1 MPPLPE
7 RQQKLGA
14 RAEEAYRLE
23 LVRQRKEGFVDF
35 FCRPEWIV
43 FPRDGD
49 PHCVEVKGKELFTAP
64 PFDGHGLDV
73 YQAERYDQLRVA
85 LGLRTRLIIYDPGGY
100 RYEAWLDDLERRGS
114 DYVFT
119 TNGDSPCRIYEIG
132 GFEAHE
138 LNRQPRAVDP
148 VKGES
153 TNSGATARVPNNR
166 GVPAQPRLDSGLT

>member
-1 MPPLPE
+1 MPTLPE

-23 LVRQRKEGFVDF
+23 LREQRDRGLIEF

-43 FPRDGD
+43 FPIAAD
-49 PHCVEVKGKELFTAP
+49 PYCVEVKGKELFTAP

-73 YQAERYDQLRVA
+73 YQADRYERLRIA
-85 LGLRTRLIIYDPGGY
+85 LGLRTRLVIYDPAGW
-100 RYEAWLDDLERRGS
+100 RYEAWLDDLERRGP

-119 TNGDSPCRIYEIG
+119 TNGDSSCRIYEIG

-138 LNRQPRAVDP
+138 LDRQP
-148 VKGES
+148 S
-153 TNSGATARVPNNR
+153 TTDSLNGKSAIDGATSAEESVP
-166 GVPAQPRLDSGLT
+166 